1 MLESVFFITLG
12 ISCVLLMMLIYHFKQ
27 RISKLEKNGDTMFEI
42 LNNMVQ
48 ELTAIKYSINNTSGN
63 QIPSNFDY
71 PDEKFEK
78 INVSLNDEVD
88 NVDYE
93 KIDDELE
100 IDSQNTVNET
110 EEDVEDDEYD
120 SDSENDETDNDETE
134 ETDEDDENSIQD
146 DNDEQSVDRVKLISL
161 ENDEKI
167 DNNSL
172 GAEPIED
179 LEIDEQDVNL
189 DNINT
194 ENMENIQVN
203 KLEEVDTLEEN
214 SIEDSII
221 DSRDIYKKMT
231 VATLKAHV
239 IEKGLASDPSK
250 MKKNELLELLDN
262 N

>member
-48 ELTAIKYSINNTSGN
+48 ELSAIKHTMNNPIGH
-63 QIPSNFDY
+63 QIPSNFNY
-71 PDEKFEK
+71 PDEKYEK
-78 INVSLNDEVD
+78 INVSLNEEVEND
-88 NVDYE
+88 FYE
-93 KIDDELE
+93 KIDEE
-100 IDSQNTVNET
+100 EVESQNAVNE
-110 EEDVEDDEYD
+110 EDDDYD
-120 SDSENDETDNDETE
+120 SDTGDDETDDETE
-134 ETDEDDENSIQD
+134 EEDEDEDED
-146 DNDEQSVDRVKLISL
+146 EDEEQSNNRVKLVSL
-161 ENDEKI
+161 ESDEKI

-172 GAEPIED
+172 GAEQLEE

-194 ENMENIQVN
+194 ENIENIQVS
-203 KLEEVDTLEEN
+203 KLEEVDTLEETN
-214 SIEDSII
+214 SFQDSII
-221 DSRDIYKKMT
+221 DNKDVYKKMT
-231 VATLKAHV
+231 VPALKAYV

>member
-78 INVSLNDEVD
+78 INVSLNDDVD
-88 NVDYE
+88 NVAYE
-93 KIDDELE
+93 KIDDEL
-100 IDSQNTVNET
+100 DSQNAVNET
-110 EEDVEDDEYD
+110 EEEDDDEYE
-120 SDSENDETDNDETE
+120 SDSEEETDDDETE
-134 ETDEDDENSIQD
+134 EQEDEDDENSIQD
-146 DNDEQSVDRVKLISL
+146 SNDEQSVDGVKVISL
-161 ENDEKI
+161 DNDEKI

-172 GAEPIED
+172 GAEPLEN

-194 ENMENIQVN
+194 ENIENIQVN
-203 KLEEVDTLEEN
+203 KLEEVSTLEES
-214 SIEDSII
+214 SIQDSII
-221 DSRDIYKKMT
+221 DNKDVYKKMT
-231 VATLKAHV
+231 VAALKAHV

>member
-71 PDEKFEK
+71 PDEKFQK

-93 KIDDELE
+93 KIDEEE
-100 IDSQNTVNET
+100 IESLNAVN
-110 EEDVEDDEYD
+110 DDDDDYD
-120 SDSENDETDNDETE
+120 SDTYDEETDDETE
-134 ETDEDDENSIQD
+134 EEDDEDEDEDEDDE
-146 DNDEQSVDRVKLISL
+146 QSNNRVKLVSL
-161 ENDEKI
+161 ESDEKI

-172 GAEPIED
+172 GAEQ
-179 LEIDEQDVNL
+179 LEELELDEQDVNL

-194 ENMENIQVN
+194 ENVENIQVS
-203 KLEEVDTLEEN
+203 KLEEVDTLEETK
-214 SIEDSII
+214 SFQDSII
-221 DSRDIYKKMT
+221 DNKDVYKKMT
-231 VATLKAHV
+231 VAALKAYV

>member
-48 ELTAIKYSINNTSGN
+48 ELTAIKYSINNASDN
-63 QIPSNFDY
+63 QIPSNFNY

-88 NVDYE
+88 GVAYE
-93 KIDDELE
+93 KIDDEIEL
-100 IDSQNTVNET
+100 DSQNAVNET
-110 EEDVEDDEYD
+110 EDDYDDEYD
-120 SDSENDETDNDETE
+120 SESEDDETDNDETDE
-134 ETDEDDENSIQD
+134 QEDEDDGD
-146 DNDEQSVDRVKLISL
+146 DNDTQSGDGVKVISL

-172 GAEPIED
+172 GAEQLED
-179 LEIDEQDVNL
+179 LEIDEEDVNL

-194 ENMENIQVN
+194 ENIENIQVN
-203 KLEEVDTLEEN
+203 KLEEVDNLEEN
-214 SIEDSII
+214 FIQDSII
-221 DSRDIYKKMT
+221 DNKDIYKKMT
-231 VATLKAHV
+231 VAALKAHV